1 MSRLQHYLAPL
12 LKPQSVALVGASDQ
26 AGSLGRTVFE
36 NLLAAAYTGT
46 VYAVNPHH
54 RRMFGRRVYA
64 SIAAIAKP
72 IDLAIIATPAG
83 AVPDVLDDPKACI
96 RAAALMSFPD
106 TADPAVGRAWRR
118 KVVAIAKKRG
128 IRLLGPGAFGVIRT
142 DIGLNATFCA
152 PMALPGRLAL
162 IAQSGA
168 VCTAMLDFAGPM
180 QIGFSTVTS
189 LGGGIDVGFGE
200 LLDALVH
207 DSATDGILLY
217 VESVGDAR
225 AFVSALRAAART
237 KPVVVLKAGRSL
249 ESLSAAAGPMEP
261 AIASD
266 AAFDAALMRAG
277 TVRVRTY
284 AQLFAAARILAMGKI
299 PRGDRLAIVSN
310 GRGPA
315 ILAADCAAAAG
326 VVLAQLGAA
335 TVKAL
340 DALLPPEIARENPVD
355 VRGDA
360 PPDRLAAA
368 VAALLADPDADAILA
383 LHVPRPIIGAVEA
396 AHAVAAVARGSD
408 KPVLGAWLGAVTRP
422 DVHHALEAGGIAN
435 FFTPELAVDA
445 FSFLATYRR
454 NQEWLLEVPPSQPDP
469 EPPDLAAAERIRE
482 RALAQGRG
490 MLAGPDTQELLAAF
504 GIGIGPMAIVAT
516 LSEAQAAA
524 RRLRYPVTL
533 TFDDAAT
540 PADGAVIVNGRALA
554 RAWRELEEAATRDP
568 ERASAGRVVVQR
580 ATPPGVI
587 GAYAITLATDPV
599 FGPVIAAGPSAR
611 GATAPHAVMLPPL
624 NHRLASDLLAAAGI
638 GAAGDALVQL
648 LLRVS
653 ALACALPWVRAL
665 ILDPVAVA
673 RNRLEIPSARI
684 VVDPK
689 RKPAPGYRHMAI
701 HPYPVELES
710 QIVLADGT
718 VLAVRPIRPEDAEL
732 ERRFVAS
739 LSEQTRY
746 YRFFYRLHEL
756 SPAMLVR
763 FTQVDY
769 DRELA
774 LLALAPDSEG
784 PGGVAIVGIA
794 RYIANVDHESAEF
807 AVVVADAWHGRGIA
821 TQLMKALIASAKKK
835 GLQRLVGTVLRA
847 NQTMVQFSRQLGFT
861 IHDDP
866 EDTEQI
872 TVELPLRGSPS

>member
-1 MSRLQHYLAPL
+1 L

-26 AGSLGRTVFE
+26 AGSLGRTVYE
-36 NLLAAAYTGT
+36 NVLAGSYSGT
-46 VYAVNPHH
+46 VYAVNPNH

-64 SIAAIAKP
+64 SVAAIGEP
-72 IDLAIIATPAG
+72 IDLAIIATPAS
-83 AVPDVLDDPKACI
+83 AVPGVLDDAKARI

-118 KVVAIAKKRG
+118 SVLATARKRG

-168 VCTAMLDFAGPM
+168 VCTAMLDFAGPL

-207 DSATDGILLY
+207 DSATDAILLY

-225 AFVSALRAAART
+225 AFLSALRAAART

-249 ESLSAAAGPMEP
+249 ESLSAAAEALEP
-261 AIASD
+261 VIAPD
-266 AAFDAALMRAG
+266 AVFDAALMRAG
-277 TVRVRTY
+277 TVRVQTY

-310 GRGPA
+310 GRGPG
-315 ILAADCAAAAG
+315 ILAADCAAVAG
-326 VVLAQLGAA
+326 VALAKLGAP

-340 DALLPPEIARENPVD
+340 DALLPPEIPRENPVD
-355 VRGDA
+355 IRGDA

-368 VAALLADPDADAILA
+368 VAALVSDPGADAVLA

-396 AHAVAAVARGSD
+396 AQAVAAVARGSD
-408 KPVLGAWLGAVTRP
+408 KPVLGAWLGAVTRT
-422 DVHHALEAGGIAN
+422 DVHHALEAGGVAN

-445 FSFLATYRR
+445 FSFLAAYRR

-482 RALAQGRG
+482 RAVAQGRG
-490 MLAGPDTQELLAAF
+490 TLASPDTQELLAAF
-504 GIGIGPMAIVAT
+504 GIVTAPIAMVAT
-516 LSEAQAAA
+516 LAEAQAAA

-533 TFDDAAT
+533 THGEAAT
-540 PADGAVIVNGRALA
+540 SADGTGISNGRALA
-554 RAWRELEEAATRDP
+554 RAWREMEESGSKRP
-568 ERASAGRVVVQR
+568 GGNSVIVQR

-587 GAYAITLATDPV
+587 GAYAIALSTDPV
-599 FGPVIAAGPSAR
+599 FGPVIAAGPSSR
-611 GATAPHAVMLPPL
+611 GGAAPRQRAVMLPPL
-624 NHRLASDLLAAAGI
+624 NHRLASDLLDAAGI
-638 GAAGDALVQL
+638 VASGDALVQL

-665 ILDPVAVA
+665 VLDPVAMV
-673 RNRLEIPSARI
+673 RNRLEIPCARI
-684 VVDPK
+684 VVDP
-689 RKPAPGYRHMAI
+689 RKKTALGYRHMAI

-732 ERRFVAS
+732 ERRFVNA

-756 SPAMLVR
+756 TPAMLAR

-774 LLALAPDSEG
+774 LLALAPDPEG
-784 PGGVAIVGIA
+784 PGGIAIVGIA

-821 TQLMKALIASAKKK
+821 TQLMKRLIASAKAK
-835 GLQRLVGTVLRA
+835 GLQRLVGTVLTA
-847 NQTMVQFSRQLGFT
+847 NQRMIQFTRGLGFT

-866 EDTEQI
+866 DEAEQV
-872 TVELPLRGSPS
+872 TVELALR

>member
-1 MSRLQHYLAPL
+1 LEHYLAPL
-12 LKPQSVALVGASDQ
+12 LKPQTVALVGASDQ

-46 VYAVNPHH
+46 IYAVNPHH
-54 RRMFGRRVYA
+54 RRMFDRRVYA
-64 SIAAIAKP
+64 SIAAIGKP
-72 IDLAIIATPAG
+72 IDLAIIAIPAS
-83 AVPDVLDDPKACI
+83 AVPDVLDDAKAHI

-118 KVVAIAKKRG
+118 KVLAIARKRG

-249 ESLSAAAGPMEP
+249 ERLAASSAAMEP
-261 AIASD
+261 VIAPD
-266 AAFDAALMRAG
+266 TVFDAALMRAG

-310 GRGPA
+310 GRGPG
-315 ILAADCAAAAG
+315 ILAADYAAG
-326 VVLAQLGAA
+326 AGVALAQLGPA

-360 PPDRLAAA
+360 PPDRLAGA
-368 VAALLADPDADAILA
+368 VAALLSDPEADAILA

-396 AHAVAAVARGSD
+396 AQAVAAAARGSD

-422 DVHHALEAGGIAN
+422 DVHHALEAGGVAN

-445 FSFLATYRR
+445 FSFLASYRR

-469 EPPDLAAAERIRE
+469 EPPDLATAERIRE
-482 RALAQGRG
+482 RVAAHGSG
-490 MLAGPDTQELLAAF
+490 MLPSPDTQELLAAF
-504 GIGIGPMAIVAT
+504 GIVTGPIVIVAT
-516 LSEAQAAA
+516 LAEAQAAV

-533 TFDDAAT
+533 TYDQDVAS
-540 PADGAVIVNGRALA
+540 ADGAVITSGRALA
-554 RAWRELEEAATRDP
+554 RAWREMEEAATRDP
-568 ERASAGRVVVQR
+568 ERAAARRVIVQR

-587 GAYAITLATDPV
+587 GAYAMTLATDPV
-599 FGPVIAAGPSAR
+599 FGPVIAAGPSAP
-611 GATAPHAVMLPPL
+611 GSTAPHPRAVMLPPL

-638 GAAGDALVQL
+638 NASGDALVQL
-648 LLRVS
+648 LLRMS

-665 ILDPVAVA
+665 ILDPVAVT

-689 RKPAPGYRHMAI
+689 RKPAPGYEHMAI

-710 QIVLADGT
+710 QMVLADGT

-774 LLALAPDSEG
+774 LVALAPDAEG

-821 TQLMKALIASAKKK
+821 TQLMRALVASAKKK

-866 EDTEQI
+866 EDPEQI
-872 TVELPLRGSPS
+872 TVELPLRGPPS

>member
-1 MSRLQHYLAPL
+1 LQHYLAPL

-36 NLLAAAYTGT
+36 NLLAAAYSGT

-64 SIAAIAKP
+64 SVAAIGKP

-83 AVPDVLDDPKACI
+83 AVPNVLDDAKAHI
-96 RAAALMSFPD
+96 RTAALMSFPD

-118 KVVAIAKKRG
+118 TVVAIARKRG

-207 DSATDGILLY
+207 DPGTDGILLY

-249 ESLSAAAGPMEP
+249 EGMPATVDAMEP
-261 AIASD
+261 VIAPD
-266 AAFDAALMRAG
+266 TVFDAALMRAG

-310 GRGPA
+310 GRGPG

-326 VVLAQLGAA
+326 VPLVQLGTS

-340 DALLPPEIARENPVD
+340 DALLPPEIPRENPVD

-368 VAALLADPDADAILA
+368 VAALLSDPDADAILA

-396 AHAVAAVARGSD
+396 AQAVAAVARGSD

-445 FSFLATYRR
+445 FSYLAAYRR

-482 RALAQGRG
+482 HALAQGRG
-490 MLAGPDTQELLAAF
+490 MLAGPDTQDLLAAF
-504 GIGIGPMAIVAT
+504 GIVTAPIAIVAT
-516 LSEAQAAA
+516 LAEAQAAA

-533 TFDDAAT
+533 TLDASAPT
-540 PADGAVIVNGRALA
+540 AEGAAITNGRALA
-554 RAWRELEEAATRDP
+554 RAWREMEEAAARDP
-568 ERASAGRVVVQR
+568 ERAAGGRTIVQR

-611 GATAPHAVMLPPL
+611 GATAPSPRAVMLPPL
-624 NHRLASDLLAAAGI
+624 NHRLASDLLSAAGI
-638 GAAGDALVQL
+638 AASGDALVQL

-665 ILDPVAVA
+665 LFDPVTVV
-673 RNRLEIPSARI
+673 RNRLEIRAARI

-710 QIVLADGT
+710 QMVLADAT

-756 SPAMLVR
+756 SPAMLAR

-774 LLALAPDSEG
+774 LVALAPDVEG
-784 PGGVAIVGIA
+784 PGGMAIVAIA

-807 AVVVADAWHGRGIA
+807 AVVVADAWHGRGVA
-821 TQLMKALIASAKKK
+821 TQLMRRLIASAKTK

-847 NQTMVQFSRQLGFT
+847 NQTMVQFARGLGFA

-866 EDTEQI
+866 EEAEQV
-872 TVELPLRGSPS
+872 TVELPLR